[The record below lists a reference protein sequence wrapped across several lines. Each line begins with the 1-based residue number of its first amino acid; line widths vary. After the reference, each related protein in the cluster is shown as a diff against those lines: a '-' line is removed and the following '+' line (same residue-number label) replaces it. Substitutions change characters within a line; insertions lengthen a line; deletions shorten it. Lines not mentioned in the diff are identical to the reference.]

1 MSRAV
6 PLVRIPVGVVVERRK
21 ARSEWT
27 DFVWR
32 VVAVLP
38 GVPEMSPW
46 SVLEQGAEAT
56 AIYAGAAEVAL
67 FRSDTARY
75 HDNLGSGAPSL
86 WVVLRPTEVVDPP
99 YTIVAVTADPGEGE
113 GYTAAGSDLVEPV
126 VMPASVREVVAAF
139 VAEHHVEQVSFKR
152 VRTRADP
159 DALARHAPGTAKDHG
174 E

>member
-21 ARSEWT
+21 AKSEWV

-46 SVLEQGAEAT
+46 SVLEQGAEAM

-67 FRSDTARY
+67 HRSDTARY
-75 HDNLGSGAPSL
+75 HDNLASGAPSL
-86 WVVLRPTEVVDPP
+86 WVVLRPTEVDPP
-99 YTIVAVTADPGEGE
+99 YAIVAVTADPGEGE
-113 GYTAAGSDLVEPV
+113 GYTAAGSDLVEAV
-126 VMPASVREVVAAF
+126 MMPASVREVVAAF

-159 DALARHAPGTAKDHG
+159 DALARRAPDTAKDHG